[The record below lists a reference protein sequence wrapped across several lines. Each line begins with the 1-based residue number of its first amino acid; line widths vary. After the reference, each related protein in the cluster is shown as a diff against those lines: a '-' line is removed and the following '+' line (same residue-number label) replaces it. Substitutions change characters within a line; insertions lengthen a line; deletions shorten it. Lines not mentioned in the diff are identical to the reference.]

1 MRATMKAMKSMKA
14 MKAMKAKKTWPIEV
28 TYWKDEEE
36 VWETAASLL
45 HSDIGDCKKVVAMV
59 LELAAEHVA
68 QYDEFNLLGLLKMK
82 CRLKPATKTRNGV
95 NPFTKE
101 PCTFKAKPAISKVTV
116 TATKK
121 LKHMMSPDC
130 K

>member
-1 MRATMKAMKSMKA
+1 MKSMKSMKA

-28 TYWKDEEE
+28 THWYDEEE

-45 HSDIGDCKKVVAMV
+45 HADVGDCKKVVAMV
-59 LELAAEHVA
+59 FELAAEHVA

-82 CRLKPATKTRNGV
+82 CRLKPATETRNGV

-101 PCTFKAKPAISKVTV
+101 PCGIKAKPTSNNVKAISS
-116 TATKK
+116 
-121 LKHMMSPDC
+121 MRW
-130 K
+130 